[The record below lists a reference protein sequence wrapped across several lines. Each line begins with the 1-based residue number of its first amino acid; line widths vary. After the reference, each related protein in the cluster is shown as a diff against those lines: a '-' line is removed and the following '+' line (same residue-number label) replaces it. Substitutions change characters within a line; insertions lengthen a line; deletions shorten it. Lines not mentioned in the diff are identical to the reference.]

1 MLSIPSCN
9 GRQIGPPQGA
19 TLTKRALPSLEGF
32 SLFNNQIG
40 GEELT
45 ALAPALRQLPKLEY
59 LYLNE
64 NHITDQG
71 LASLLAPSTTDVLPS
86 LHTLYLSSN
95 QITDEG
101 CRRSTTLS
109 P

>member
-40 GEELT
+40 GAGLT
-45 ALAPALRQLPKLEY
+45 ALAPALRQLPKLKY
-59 LYLNE
+59 LCLDN
-64 NHITDQG
+64 
-71 LASLLAPSTTDVLPS
+71 
-86 LHTLYLSSN
+86 N
-95 QITDEG
+95 QITDHG
-101 CRRSTTLS
+101 
-109 P
+109 